1 MYIVTLSTSS
11 NHYTAAA
18 ILGNNAQTVV
28 HRAADAECNQA
39 AASPRP
45 VFLRLRTVRRNSE
58 HYCNFTSLQF
68 IYLAFFATQI
78 VKYK

>member
-1 MYIVTLSTSS
+1 MYIVTLSTST
-11 NHYTAAA
+11 NHCTTA